1 MRAVLVAD
9 AAVTA
14 VVSNRIYPWQ
24 RQEDS
29 VFPAIVYRTITESP
43 KQSLRSE
50 VAMSETT
57 IEYECISTTVAAS
70 ISLAELVRQALAG
83 LTTLATI
90 SPVAIRHTGSRSLFT
105 DPFDG
110 SAEGL
115 YSVVAEFTVLHRTP
129 ALA

>member
-1 MRAVLVAD
+1 MRAVLTSNAG
-9 AAVTA
+9 VTA
-14 VVSNRIYPWQ
+14 VVGGRIYPWQ

-29 VFPAIVYRTITESP
+29 VFPAIVYRSVAEGP

-50 VAMSETT
+50 VGLSETT
-57 IEYECISTTVAAS
+57 IEYECVTTKVADS
-70 ISLAELVRQALAG
+70 IALAELVRQALAG
-83 LTTLATI
+83 VTTLATI
-90 SPVAIRHTGSRSLFT
+90 SPVAIRHTGSRSLFI

-115 YSVVAEFTVLHRTP
+115 YSVVVEFTVLHRTP